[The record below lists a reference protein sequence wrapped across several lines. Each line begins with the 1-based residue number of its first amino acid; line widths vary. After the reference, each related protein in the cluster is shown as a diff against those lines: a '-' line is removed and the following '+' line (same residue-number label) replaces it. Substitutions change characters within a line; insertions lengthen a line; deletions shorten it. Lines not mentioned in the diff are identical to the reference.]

1 MKNFKFLFFL
11 SVFANIILLGFI
23 VYRFVDNAKQHD
35 DLTTVLQDALT
46 LNRST
51 FRLLNEV
58 FIGSDLVNTKQKI
71 LKLKPNGTFEDES
84 YDKGTY
90 WVWDGIA
97 FSYTNGQVTNVQAA
111 GPMQ

>member
-11 SVFANIILLGFI
+11 SLFANLTLSGFI
-23 VYRFVDNAKQHD
+23 LYQFVDNAKQHD
-35 DLTTVLQDALT
+35 DLTTGLQDALT

-58 FIGSDLVNTKQKI
+58 FVGSDLVNTKQKI
-71 LKLKPNGTFEDES
+71 LKLKPNGTLEDES
-84 YDKGTY
+84 YDKRTY
-90 WVWDGIA
+90 WVWEGVA
-97 FSYTNGQVTNVQAA
+97 FSYTNGRVSNVQAA